1 MLTVTVADCTN
12 APCHENHVTSSFT
25 RSYCRQYVPGTGG
38 ACTVAL
44 RLDTVPPGAT
54 SLASSVR
61 SPQIATGLPAAHA
74 PLCQWYANRTGFVP
88 PAFHVADPA
97 FVNDTGAVVDAPG
110 AIVAGSVLA
119 PHVTL
124 YCGAI
129 ACAAFTRPQPVL
141 LSKPATSMSVAVED
155 NRLRIW
161 FLSVTPAE
169 ISRPATPATCGA
181 ANDVPLPVA

>member
-1 MLTVTVADCTN
+1 MSDTATLCVA
-12 APCHENHVTSSFT
+12 PVF
-25 RSYCRQYVPGTGG
+25 
-38 ACTVAL
+38 
-44 RLDTVPPGAT
+44 
-54 SLASSVR
+54 
-61 SPQIATGLPAAHA
+61 
-74 PLCQWYANRTGFVP
+74 
-88 PAFHVADPA
+88 
-97 FVNDTGAVVDAPG
+97 
-110 AIVAGSVLA
+110 IVAGSVFA

-169 ISRPATPATCGA
+169 ISRPATPATCGD